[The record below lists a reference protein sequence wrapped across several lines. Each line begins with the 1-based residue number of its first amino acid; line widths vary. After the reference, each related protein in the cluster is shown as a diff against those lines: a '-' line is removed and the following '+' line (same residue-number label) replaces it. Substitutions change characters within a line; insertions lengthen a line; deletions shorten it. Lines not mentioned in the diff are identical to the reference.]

1 MKKNYTI
8 LVGLFLLVA
17 APLSGGLIR
26 GLPEGFFRFP
36 PVLTGAEETLEF
48 SWPFYLMFCVLFGLA
63 LTVLAGPENFGF
75 RPRKTPAGS
84 LGRSGQTEED
94 ATVHKWKKRLPW
106 WGRAGGILLGVSW
119 CLAWGR
125 FEWLGPLRDY
135 LFFPLWVGCIFF
147 MDGLVYHRRGISLFS
162 GARRGFWMLF
172 PMSAVLWWYFEYLN
186 RFVRN
191 WWYEGQEGWSAF
203 QYVIYGTLCFST
215 VLPAVFEC
223 CDLVLSFH
231 YVKRSFSD
239 GPVRPKRSDIYSFG
253 CMCTGILG
261 LFLTGLFPQVFFPLV
276 WVAPLA
282 IAVGTLGFCRVTSP
296 FRTLQRGHYALPVAL
311 MFATLLCGL
320 LWELWNAYS
329 LPRWHYSIP
338 YLTKFRIFE
347 MPLPGYSG
355 YLPFGLVCWT
365 GWMMLTHLLPTRWT
379 GTAETVRHH
388 LEGSAQEKAEQ
399 SDGKQES

>member
-1 MKKNYTI
+1 
-8 LVGLFLLVA
+8 
-17 APLSGGLIR
+17 
-26 GLPEGFFRFP
+26 FFRFP
-36 PVLTGAEETLEF
+36 PVLTGSGETLEF

-63 LTVLAGPENFGF
+63 LAALAGPENFGF
-75 RPRKTPAGS
+75 RPRKQKGS
-84 LGRSGQTEED
+84 SVEGAVSTG
-94 ATVHKWKKRLPW
+94 KNRLPA
-106 WGRAGGILLGVSW
+106 WGRLGGWLMGVSW

-125 FEWLGPLRDY
+125 FEWMGSLRDY

-147 MDGLVYHRRGISLFS
+147 MDGLVYRRRRTSLFS
-162 GARRGFWMLF
+162 QARRGFWMLF
-172 PMSAVLWWYFEYLN
+172 PMSALLWWYFEYLN

-223 CDLVLSFH
+223 CSLVLSFD
-231 YVKRSFSD
+231 YVKRSFSV
-239 GPVRPKRSDIYSFG
+239 GPVRPKRSDIYSFS
-253 CMCTGILG
+253 CMCAGILG
-261 LFLTGLFPQVFFPLV
+261 LFLAGLFPQVFFPLI

-282 IAVGTLGFCRVTSP
+282 IAVGTLGFCRVASP
-296 FRTLQRGHYALPVAL
+296 FRLLQRGHYVLPVAL

-320 LWELWNAYS
+320 LWELWNMYS
-329 LPRWHYSIP
+329 LPQWHYSIP

-365 GWMMLTHLLPTRWT
+365 GWLMLAHLLPSSWAAR
-379 GTAETVRHH
+379 ADAVRHY
-388 LEGSAQEKAEQ
+388 LEESAQDETDL
-399 SDGKQES
+399 SDGKQEP